1 MKLIQKLI
9 SVLLSLGL
17 MFVIMAFCLLSS
29 LPQFLTPETYLSVM
43 EEANVYQSM
52 KENIQGSIDDV
63 MLLNNIERQSMR
75 EFIKL
80 EEVKEIVMGDVY
92 AVLSWLNGAQP
103 QIKALD
109 LTTYEAR
116 FDERIGTFFR
126 DNHYYLDEALKQEIE
141 LMKQN
146 VMQIV
151 KGNLRLVDFDQ
162 LTQMTGLQKLT
173 SLISEMNLKLLA
185 GVLAGIVLLL
195 MGVLV
200 LLSPRSRHHKHRKKV
215 EIGLLYSGYGMM
227 AGGLIIFILFFSGIQ
242 SGFYHHIAIQ
252 VSYLQESIALLIG
265 NWFKMLMISGLLATG
280 LGIIFLIPYWVKLYQ
295 KYMKN

>member
-43 EEANVYQSM
+43 EEANVYQSI

-92 AVLSWLNGAQP
+92 AVLSWLNGSP
-103 QIKALD
+103 SQIKALD
-109 LTTYEAR
+109 LTTYEER
-116 FDERIGTFFR
+116 FDDRIGTFFR
-126 DNHYYLDEALKQEIE
+126 DNQYYLDEALKQDVE

-146 VMQIV
+146 VMQIM
-151 KGNLRLVDFDQ
+151 KGNLRLIDFDQ
-162 LTQMTGLQKLT
+162 FTQMTGLQKFT
-173 SLISEMNLKLLA
+173 SLISEMNLKLVAGLLA
-185 GVLAGIVLLL
+185 GCALLL
-195 MGVLV
+195 VGVLV
-200 LLSPRSRHHKHRKKV
+200 LLSPRSRQHKRRKKF
-215 EIGLLYSGYGMM
+215 ELGLLYSGYGIM
-227 AGGLIIFILFFSGIQ
+227 AGGLIVFILFFSGIQ
-242 SGFYHHIAIQ
+242 SGFYHHVAIQ
-252 VSYLQESIALLIG
+252 VSYLQESISLLIE
-265 NWFKMLMISGLLATG
+265 NWFKSLMISGLLSTG
-280 LGIIFLIPYWVKLYQ
+280 LGIIFMVPYWAKLYQ
-295 KYMKN
+295 KCMKS